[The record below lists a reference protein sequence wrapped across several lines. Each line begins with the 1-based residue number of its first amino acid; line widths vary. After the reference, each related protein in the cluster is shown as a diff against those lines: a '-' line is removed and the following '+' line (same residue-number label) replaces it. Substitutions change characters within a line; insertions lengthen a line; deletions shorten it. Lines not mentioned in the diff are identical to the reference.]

1 MELRFRIPIVSG
13 ILESLSC
20 SPDSKTQDS
29 GFQSTIS
36 RILVHGAQNSGK
48 LSILSKRRESC
59 VGEKMIY
66 SYYYLHSMVGRTLRC
81 QHLFSFLMSNAE
93 PNKKVM
99 RNKISIPFIYLQHSP
114 HCMHNRE
121 LKQRRQ
127 RQRERQETIGLR

>member
-1 MELRFRIPIVSG
+1 MELGFRIPIVSG

-59 VGEKMIY
+59 VGEHIDLFLLLPTFNGRPHTEMSTSIFLLNVK
-66 SYYYLHSMVGRTLRC
+66 GRTK
-81 QHLFSFLMSNAE
+81 QE
-93 PNKKVM
+93 D
-99 RNKISIPFIYLQHSP
+99 KISIPFIYLQHSP

-127 RQRERQETIGLR
+127 RRRERQETIGLR

>member
-1 MELRFRIPIVSG
+1 MELGFRIPIVSG
-13 ILESLSC
+13 ILESSSC

-59 VGEKMIY
+59 VGEHIDLFLLLPTFYGRPHTEMSTSIFLLNVK
-66 SYYYLHSMVGRTLRC
+66 GRTK
-81 QHLFSFLMSNAE
+81 QE
-93 PNKKVM
+93 D
-99 RNKISIPFIYLQHSP
+99 KISIPFIYLQHSP

-127 RQRERQETIGLR
+127 RRRERQETIGLR